1 MPANHFEQLGLR
13 LKEGR
18 RRLHRELTYYP
29 KLLQTLTSLPAAG
42 QNLREVLITSGEIN
56 DRHGT
61 GILLTRIFPVA
72 SAFNIHA
79 RSFYG
84 SQGPFTAVEV
94 ANGGPDDRF
103 ASSILRQIA
112 GLLRIEYIL
121 VVPYM
126 PDDAHT
132 AIALRQATGA
142 PLVTWV
148 MDDQAVFSDKF

>member
-18 RRLHRELTYYP
+18 RKLHRELSYCP
-29 KLLQTLTSLPAAG
+29 KLLQRLASLPATG
-42 QNLREVLITSGEIN
+42 RNLREVIITSGEIN

-84 SQGPFTAVEV
+84 SPGTLH
-94 ANGGPDDRF
+94 GGG
-103 ASSILRQIA
+103 ARQRRA
-112 GLLRIEYIL
+112 G
-121 VVPYM
+121 
-126 PDDAHT
+126 
-132 AIALRQATGA
+132 
-142 PLVTWV
+142 
-148 MDDQAVFSDKF
+148 